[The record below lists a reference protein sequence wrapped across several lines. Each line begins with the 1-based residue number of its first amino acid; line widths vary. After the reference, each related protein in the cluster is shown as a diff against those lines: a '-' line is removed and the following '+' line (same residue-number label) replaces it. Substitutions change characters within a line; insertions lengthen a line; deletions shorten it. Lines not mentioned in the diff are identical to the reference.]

1 VTDPFDPEDAP
12 EGEQGLFPYPYMDG
26 ALQPD
31 EIPEPPVSWWQHW
44 RSAIIASVIFLLV
57 LGGVVVVQGQTT
69 SAPVTTTTS
78 TEPPTEC
85 AEDAP
90 VTCFTLNRVIQSGT
104 RGPDV
109 RRLQQRLKD
118 LNFDPGRIDGLYGG
132 DTMMAVWAFQSLVLK
147 MTRDT
152 VVDFVTPV
160 MWDSMRGEVKIT
172 PRRQPGSPNHA
183 EIYLPEQAMVI
194 FKGERPILVTHISS
208 GTGTEWCEEVVIDP
222 GEDGN
227 LNGKEPIKEGICGEA
242 VTPGGIYYFYNRKL
256 GLRESKL
263 GTMWNPVYFNF
274 GIAVHG
280 AMNVPK
286 EPASHGCIRIPIFI
300 SDYFPALVQ
309 YNDRV
314 YVFDGV
320 KEPEEYG
327 SQSPPWDRK
336 DPNYT
341 TTTSSTSS
349 TTIPTTTVPRSTTT
363 TTTTTT
369 TSPPPPVPSVAGS
382 SAVVASQP

>member
-1 VTDPFDPEDAP
+1 VTDSFDPGDAP
-12 EGEQGLFPYPYMDG
+12 DGE
-26 ALQPD
+26 
-31 EIPEPPVSWWQHW
+31 EPQWLHPSSDVSEELTEDFHPHVSWWQHW
-44 RSAIIASVIFLLV
+44 RPAIFASIIFVSVVGGALV
-57 LGGVVVVQGQTT
+57 VRSETAAPGVTI
-69 SAPVTTTTS
+69 TTS
-78 TEPPTEC
+78 TEPSTDC
-85 AEDAP
+85 AVDAP
-90 VTCFTLNRVIQSGT
+90 VTCFSLDRVIQSGT
-104 RGPDV
+104 RGADV

-118 LNFDPGRIDGLYGG
+118 LNFDPGRIDGLFGG
-132 DTMMAVWAFQSLVLK
+132 DTMMAVWAFQSLVMK
-147 MTRDT
+147 QSRDT

-160 MWDSMRGEVKIT
+160 LWDSMRTDVSIT
-172 PRRQPGSPNHA
+172 PRRQPGTPNHA
-183 EIYLPEQAMVI
+183 EIYLPEQTMVV
-194 FKGERPILVTHISS
+194 FKGERPLLVTHISS
-208 GTGTEWCEEVVIDP
+208 GTGTEWCEEVIIDP

-242 VTPGGIYYFYNRKL
+242 ITPGGIYYFYNRKL

-280 AMNVPK
+280 AMTVPK
-286 EPASHGCIRIPIFI
+286 APASHGCIRIPIFI

-327 SQSPPWDRK
+327 SQSPPWDKK

-341 TTTSSTSS
+341 TTTSS
-349 TTIPTTTVPRSTTT
+349 IATTTVPSTTVPRN
-363 TTTTTT
+363 TTTT
-369 TSPPPPVPSVAGS
+369 TSTTTLPPVPQS
-382 SAVVASQP
+382 SAVVPS